1 MGLEPPNCVLLCLGV
16 YHSVMLETLEFQRL
30 TLQSVEIVGV
40 AETLFSD
47 SFGAK
52 MVHAKRGRLWGT
64 FAVPLPS
71 GLYSIYN

>member
-1 MGLEPPNCVLLCLGV
+1 MAERGGFEPSNCVLLCLGV
-16 YHSVMLETLEFQRL
+16 CRSVMLETLEFQRL

-52 MVHAKRGRLWGT
+52 MVHAKRPEEHPRVFLRM
-64 FAVPLPS
+64 
-71 GLYSIYN
+71 